1 MYSPRDI
8 IKREGNLYVVEQV
21 VEDDRGSQLLVR
33 DLDGD
38 QRWIFNSAGC
48 ERVGRPVKKS

>member
-33 DLDGD
+33 ELDGD
-38 QRWIFNSAGC
+38 VRWIFNSHGC